1 MEEDSIIEIWN
12 TLKEYIPTKDRQ
24 TAADHLVSVPIDL
37 GVSEDA
43 IAKLGEEDKYVEQSV
58 KDALPEEELV
68 DDEDIW
74 DPIMSWYG
82 KVTHDISKSS

>member
-12 TLKEYIPTKDRQ
+12 TLKEYISTKDRQ
-24 TAADHLVSVPIDL
+24 TAADHLVSLLVDL

-74 DPIMSWYG
+74 DQ
-82 KVTHDISKSS
+82 

>member
-12 TLKEYIPTKDRQ
+12 TLKEYISTKDRQ
-24 TAADHLVSVPIDL
+24 TAADHLVSILVDL

-43 IAKLGEEDKYVEQSV
+43 IAKLGQEDKYVEQSV

-74 DPIMSWYG
+74 DQ
-82 KVTHDISKSS
+82 

>member
-12 TLKEYIPTKDRQ
+12 TLKEYISTKDRQ
-24 TAADHLVSVPIDL
+24 TAADHLVSILVDL

-74 DPIMSWYG
+74 DQ
-82 KVTHDISKSS
+82 

>member
-12 TLKEYIPTKDRQ
+12 TVKEYISTKDRQ
-24 TAADHLVSVPIDL
+24 TAADHLVSILVDL

-74 DPIMSWYG
+74 DQ
-82 KVTHDISKSS
+82 

>member
-1 MEEDSIIEIWN
+1 M
-12 TLKEYIPTKDRQ
+12 EYIKRIYSTKDRQ
-24 TAADHLVSVPIDL
+24 TAADHLVSIPVDL

-68 DDEDIW
+68 DDEDMW
-74 DPIMSWYG
+74 DQ
-82 KVTHDISKSS
+82 

>member
-12 TLKEYIPTKDRQ
+12 TLKEYISTKDRQ
-24 TAADHLVSVPIDL
+24 TAADHLVSILVDL

-43 IAKLGEEDKYVEQSV
+43 ITKLGEEDKYVEQSV

-74 DPIMSWYG
+74 DQ
-82 KVTHDISKSS
+82 

>member
-12 TLKEYIPTKDRQ
+12 TLKEYISTKDRQ
-24 TAADHLVSVPIDL
+24 TAADHLVSILVDL

-43 IAKLGEEDKYVEQSV
+43 IAKLGKEDKYVEQSV

-74 DPIMSWYG
+74 DQ
-82 KVTHDISKSS
+82 

>member
-1 MEEDSIIEIWN
+1 MEEEYLGEIWS

-24 TAADHLVSVPIDL
+24 TAADHLVSILIDL
-37 GVSEDA
+37 GVSEEGLQK
-43 IAKLGEEDKYVEQSV
+43 IAEEDKVIGQSV

-74 DPIMSWYG
+74 DQ
-82 KVTHDISKSS
+82 

>member
-12 TLKEYIPTKDRQ
+12 TLKEYISTKDRQ
-24 TAADHLVSVPIDL
+24 TAADHLVSILTDL

-43 IAKLGEEDKYVEQSV
+43 LAKLGEEDKYIEQSV

-74 DPIMSWYG
+74 DQ
-82 KVTHDISKSS
+82 

>member
-1 MEEDSIIEIWN
+1 MEEENLGEIWS

-24 TAADHLVSVPIDL
+24 TAADHLVSILIDL
-37 GVSEDA
+37 GVSEEGLQK
-43 IAKLGEEDKYVEQSV
+43 IAEEDKVIGQSV

-74 DPIMSWYG
+74 DQ
-82 KVTHDISKSS
+82 

>member
-12 TLKEYIPTKDRQ
+12 TLKEYISTKDRQ
-24 TAADHLVSVPIDL
+24 TAADHLVSILTDL

-43 IAKLGEEDKYVEQSV
+43 LAKLGEEDKYVEQSV

-74 DPIMSWYG
+74 DQ
-82 KVTHDISKSS
+82 

>member
-12 TLKEYIPTKDRQ
+12 TLKEYISTKDRQ
-24 TAADHLVSVPIDL
+24 TAADHLVSILIDL
-37 GVSEDA
+37 GVSEEA
-43 IAKLGEEDKYVEQSV
+43 ITKLGEEDKYVEQSV

-74 DPIMSWYG
+74 DQ
-82 KVTHDISKSS
+82 

>member
-1 MEEDSIIEIWN
+1 MEEENLGEIWS

-24 TAADHLVSVPIDL
+24 TAADQLVSILIDL
-37 GVSEDA
+37 GVSEEGLQK
-43 IAKLGEEDKYVEQSV
+43 IAEEDKVIGQSV

-74 DPIMSWYG
+74 DQ
-82 KVTHDISKSS
+82 